1 MYHKRPA
8 QTSAQTN
15 TPTMTHM
22 QHWIHHGVFDVGA
35 QTQIPPQLGQLTSGC
50 GPWSAT
56 ESAAWVDDPAWIFT
70 GLGCGVPSRLGCG
83 AALLGRRF
91 SKGSRAGE
99 SFCWK
104 TKWYQND
111 NKMPNKNEK
120 NNKYHIRCDCH
131 YMNEQFFW
139 TIAKKVLVFILANN

>member
-91 SKGSRAGE
+91 SKGSRADE

-104 TKWYQND
+104 TKWYNSNAQIALIKCRINMKKITNTTSD
-111 NKMPNKNEK
+111 AIAIIWM
-120 NNKYHIRCDCH
+120 NNSF
-131 YMNEQFFW
+131 EQLQ
-139 TIAKKVLVFILANN
+139 KKF